1 MDTQT
6 KEAIIQDYIDGLKL
20 TDIFSKYHTSYKTV
34 VKILDE
40 RGINHSRGVK
50 LKGISNT
57 KNMRTLSQE
66 EENLV
71 CETYLQTKKVSECQ
85 KAIKAGQDVVRRCL
99 QKNGLYRTQ
108 KESVRENPQNQ
119 RKYPVKDD
127 YFDIENE
134 RMAYLLGLLASD
146 GTVRKDTNE
155 IKLSFSSVDKEFLE
169 KLQKEVGGRP
179 ISSYTTQDGFEV
191 STWEFT
197 SKKIKNKLAEY
208 NIIPQKTFTFSFPMK
223 LSKEYWKDFIRGY
236 FDGDGSISTAGPN
249 AIRFQ
254 ICSATE
260 DVLKKIIDF
269 FEENDIPR
277 VNIQVTYRNKNPLY
291 YFQYSS
297 TSTRKIY
304 NILYYDNC
312 LCLPR
317 KKKKF
322 EEVKECNLKK

>member
-6 KEAIIQDYIDGLKL
+6 KEAITQDYIDGLKL

-223 LSKEYWKDFIRGY
+223 LSKEYYKF
-236 FDGDGSISTAGPN
+236 FL
-249 AIRFQ
+249 
-254 ICSATE
+254 
-260 DVLKKIIDF
+260 LK
-269 FEENDIPR
+269 
-277 VNIQVTYRNKNPLY
+277 
-291 YFQYSS
+291 
-297 TSTRKIY
+297 
-304 NILYYDNC
+304 
-312 LCLPR
+312 
-317 KKKKF
+317 
-322 EEVKECNLKK
+322 

>member
-1 MDTQT
+1 
-6 KEAIIQDYIDGLKL
+6 
-20 TDIFSKYHTSYKTV
+20 
-34 VKILDE
+34 
-40 RGINHSRGVK
+40 
-50 LKGISNT
+50 
-57 KNMRTLSQE
+57 
-66 EENLV
+66 
-71 CETYLQTKKVSECQ
+71 
-85 KAIKAGQDVVRRCL
+85 
-99 QKNGLYRTQ
+99 
-108 KESVRENPQNQ
+108 
-119 RKYPVKDD
+119 
-127 YFDIENE
+127 
-134 RMAYLLGLLASD
+134 
-146 GTVRKDTNE
+146 
-155 IKLSFSSVDKEFLE
+155 
-169 KLQKEVGGRP
+169 
-179 ISSYTTQDGFEV
+179 
-191 STWEFT
+191 
-197 SKKIKNKLAEY
+197 
-208 NIIPQKTFTFSFPMK
+208 MK